1 MDDRVPVLAVSHF
14 IKTFGEKRA
23 VDDVSLTV
31 MPGDIYGFVGHNGA
45 GKTTLIR
52 SVVGVAGFD
61 GGTISIEG
69 MSVVDQPI
77 AVKRITAYV
86 PDNPDVYDF
95 LTGIQ
100 YLDYIADI
108 FEVPAAVRRERI
120 ERYADKLSLTS
131 ALGDL
136 ISSYSHGMKQ
146 KVVLIGALLHEPKL
160 LVLDEPFVGLDPEAS
175 YTLKGLMRELTERGS
190 AIFFSSHVLEVVE
203 KLCNKVAIIKAGKLI
218 ADGSTEQ
225 IVGDK
230 SLEDVFLGLGK

>member
-1 MDDRVPVLAVSHF
+1 MDTRTPVLSIEHF
-14 IKTFGEKRA
+14 TKTFGSKRA
-23 VDDVSLTV
+23 VDDASLTV

-61 GGTISIEG
+61 GGTIRIDGTSIAA
-69 MSVVDQPI
+69 DPL

-120 ERYADKLSLTS
+120 ERYAGKLSLTP

-175 YTLKGLMRELTERGS
+175 YILKGLMRELTERGS

-218 ADGSTEQ
+218 ADGPTEEV
-225 IVGDK
+225 IGD
-230 SLEDVFLGLGK
+230 SGLEAVFLGLGK

>member
-1 MDDRVPVLAVSHF
+1 MDTRTPVLSIEHF
-14 IKTFGEKRA
+14 TKTFGSKRA
-23 VDDVSLTV
+23 VDDASLTV

-61 GGTISIEG
+61 GGTIRIDGTSIAA
-69 MSVVDQPI
+69 DPL

-120 ERYADKLSLTS
+120 ERYAGKLSLTP

-136 ISSYSHGMKQ
+136 ISSYSRGMKQ

-175 YTLKGLMRELTERGS
+175 YILKGLMRELTERGS

-218 ADGSTEQ
+218 ADGPTEEV
-225 IVGDK
+225 IGD
-230 SLEDVFLGLGK
+230 SGLEAVFLGLGK

>member
-1 MDDRVPVLAVSHF
+1 MEDRVPVLAVSHF
-14 IKTFGEKRA
+14 TKTFGEKRA
-23 VDDVSLTV
+23 VDDVSLAV

-52 SVVGVAGFD
+52 SIVGVAGFD
-61 GGTISIEG
+61 GGTINIEG

-190 AIFFSSHVLEVVE
+190 AIFFSRHVLEVVE
-203 KLCNKVAIIKAGKLI
+203 KLRNKVAIIKAGQLI
-218 ADGSTEQ
+218 ADGPTEQ
-225 IVGDK
+225 I
-230 SLEDVFLGLGK
+230 LGYIRL